1 MTHHETQMHTALAA
15 AERVLS
21 DIDTMLRNRYP
32 TLPMLPELLEA
43 RRVLALISNST
54 KD

>member
-1 MTHHETQMHTALAA
+1 MTHYETQMHAALVA

-21 DIDTMLRNRYP
+21 DLDTMLRNRYP
-32 TLPMLPELLEA
+32 TLPMLPELLAA
-43 RRVLALISNST
+43 RRVLALIPNPT